1 MADARC
7 HADTAFSPTY
17 FLAALGNGGLAVSFF
32 IYLMF
37 LLPHPDTPIPVF
49 EGVAAA
55 LGRLDAVAGLVAVA
69 LAGIVWFAIRHIQLM
84 IWNLRACAAERR
96 GPRGTC
102 APSGAAE
109 VTMMAAPLAGAMSIN
124 VMFVLGAL
132 FVPGLWSVVEWLFPG
147 ALAGFAV
154 MGYFALRI
162 LTRYLARML
171 VEGGY
176 RGAET
181 AGLGQ
186 LIATFAL
193 VMVAVGFAAPAA
205 MSQTP
210 AWVATGFLGSVFF
223 LSAAGILGLA
233 WLVMGLR
240 DIKEHGIAPEAA
252 PSLWIVI
259 PVLTVAGIAG
269 VRLTHGMG
277 LLWPHAVGDG
287 ARLPAM
293 AVILSVQVL
302 FGLLG
307 WAVMRR
313 LDYFRQYLGGAR
325 LSAGSYTLIC
335 PGVAL
340 MVFGMF
346 FIHMGLVDGGLVAP
360 YGAVHLA
367 LIVPLAVL
375 QAITIRTTVRLD
387 RLHFG
392 RRAEA
397 PAGAATETG

>member
-1 MADARC
+1 MTTPRC
-7 HADTAFSPTY
+7 HADTAYSPTY

-37 LLPHPDTPIPVF
+37 LLPHPQTPIPTF
-49 EGVAAA
+49 DTVAAA
-55 LGRLDAVAGLVAVA
+55 LGRGDAVSALVLLA
-69 LAGIVWFAIRHIQLM
+69 LAGVVWFSIRHVWLM
-84 IWNLRACAAERR
+84 VWNVNACRAART
-96 GPRGTC
+96 GPAGRC
-102 APSGAAE
+102 APQGPAE
-109 VTMMAAPLAGAMSIN
+109 VSMMAAPLAGAMTIN
-124 VMFVLGAL
+124 VMLILGAL
-132 FVPGLWSVVEWLFPG
+132 FVPGLWSVVEVLFPA
-147 ALAGFAV
+147 ALVGYAV
-154 MGYFALRI
+154 MGVLALRI

-181 AGLGQ
+181 AGFGQ

-205 MSQTP
+205 MSREPVT
-210 AWVATGFLGSVFF
+210 VLVGFLGSVFF
-223 LSAAGILGLA
+223 LSAAAALGLA

-259 PVLTVAGIAG
+259 PILTVGGIAL
-269 VRLTHGMG
+269 VRLSHGMHV
-277 LLWPHAVGDG
+277 LWPDSVSHG
-287 ARLPAM
+287 AWLPTM
-293 AVILSVQVL
+293 AVILSVQIL

-307 WAVMRR
+307 WTVMRR
-313 LDYFRQYLGGAR
+313 LNYFRDHLGGAR
-325 LSAGSYTLIC
+325 LSAGSYALIC

-346 FIHMGLVDGGLVAP
+346 FLHLGLVKGGLIDR
-360 YGAVHLA
+360 YGPVHIA
-367 LIVPLAVL
+367 LIAPLAFV
-375 QAITIRTTVRLD
+375 QIKTILTTIRLD

-392 RRAEA
+392 R
-397 PAGAATETG
+397 PARVPGPAVADAD